1 MKKIKLLIAIFSL
14 CLFTQWSYAFNAPT
28 NDTLTLRLINHSSQT
43 LTYTGVRKTN
53 IGNVFFVT
61 PTVIFPGG
69 AAIIVGT
76 TTPYTDLVANLS
88 FQDKTHY
95 THLLHINDPR
105 MINLKQPIFS
115 IYNDKLISFVTPLSL
130 SKNENQ
136 DIDSVAYSAATV
148 VIENAVHADKIYA
161 S

>member
-1 MKKIKLLIAIFSL
+1 MKKIKGLITIFSL
-14 CLFTQWSYAFNAPT
+14 CIFTQLSYAFNAPT
-28 NDTLTLRLINHSSQT
+28 NETLTLRLINHSSKT
-43 LTYTGVRKTN
+43 LSYIGVRKTN
-53 IGNVFFVT
+53 VGNSFFVT

-76 TTPYTDLVANLS
+76 ATPYTDLAANLP
-88 FQDKTHY
+88 FQDETHY
-95 THLLHINDPR
+95 THLLHISDPR

-115 IYNDKLISFVTPLSL
+115 IYNDKLISFVTPASL

-136 DIDSVAYSAATV
+136 DIDSIAYSAATI
-148 VIENAVHADKIYA
+148 VIENTAHADKTYA

>member
-1 MKKIKLLIAIFSL
+1 MKKIKLLITIFSL
-14 CLFTQWSYAFNAPT
+14 YLFTERGYAFNAPT

-43 LTYTGVRKTN
+43 LTYAGIRKTN
-53 IGNVFFVT
+53 IGNLFFIT
-61 PTVIFPGG
+61 PAVIFPGG

-88 FQDKTHY
+88 FQDETHY

-115 IYNDKLISFVTPLSL
+115 IYNNKLISFVTPASL

-136 DIDSVAYSAATV
+136 DMDSIAYSAATI
-148 VIENAVHADKIYA
+148 VIENTAHADKTYA